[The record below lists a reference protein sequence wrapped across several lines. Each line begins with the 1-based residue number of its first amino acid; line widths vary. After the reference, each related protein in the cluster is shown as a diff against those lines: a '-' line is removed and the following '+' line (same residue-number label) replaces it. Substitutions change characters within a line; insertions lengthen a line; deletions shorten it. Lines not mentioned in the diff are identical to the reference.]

1 MKFCAISVCKNN
13 SKKGRTSTFPSFQA
27 NRPRKKGSAFFRRT
41 DKEFTSIK
49 NFHICSEL
57 FETKQVLKTLYETNS
72 LVPTIFNKHT
82 VRRSPIQ
89 RGKRSNERRKR
100 NGSEDTKEVL
110 PAQIFRVSTE
120 LPLKDH
126 GHVLK
131 DNKVCREEAFKE
143 KDYELEI
150 AESSRF
156 ICSIIN

>member
-1 MKFCAISVCKNN
+1 MKFCAISVCKND

-41 DKEFTSIK
+41 SKEFTSIK
-49 NFHICSEL
+49 NFHICSEH
-57 FETKQVLKTLYETNS
+57 FETKQVVKTLSGTNS
-72 LVPTIFNKHT
+72 LVPTIFNQHT
-82 VRRSPIQ
+82 VCRSPIQ
-89 RGKRSNERRKR
+89 REKRSNERRKR
-100 NGSEDTKEVL
+100 NGSEGTKEVL

-126 GHVLK
+126 GHVFK

-156 ICSIIN
+156 ICPIIN

>member
-1 MKFCAISVCKNN
+1 M
-13 SKKGRTSTFPSFQA
+13 
-27 NRPRKKGSAFFRRT
+27 
-41 DKEFTSIK
+41 
-49 NFHICSEL
+49 
-57 FETKQVLKTLYETNS
+57 KTLSGTNS
-72 LVPTIFNKHT
+72 LVPTIFNQHT

-89 RGKRSNERRKR
+89 REKRSNERRKR
-100 NGSEDTKEVL
+100 NGSDTKEVL

-156 ICSIIN
+156 ICRIIN

>member
-1 MKFCAISVCKNN
+1 M
-13 SKKGRTSTFPSFQA
+13 
-27 NRPRKKGSAFFRRT
+27 
-41 DKEFTSIK
+41 
-49 NFHICSEL
+49 
-57 FETKQVLKTLYETNS
+57 KTLSGTNF
-72 LVPTIFNKHT
+72 LVPTIFNQHT

-89 RGKRSNERRKR
+89 REKRSNERRKR

-150 AESSRF
+150 AEFSRF
-156 ICSIIN
+156 ICPIIN